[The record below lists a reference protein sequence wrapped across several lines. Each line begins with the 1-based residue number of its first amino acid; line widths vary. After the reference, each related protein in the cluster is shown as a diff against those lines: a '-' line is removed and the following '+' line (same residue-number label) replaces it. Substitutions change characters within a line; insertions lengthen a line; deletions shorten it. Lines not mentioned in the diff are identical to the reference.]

1 MSTESNP
8 DERALL
14 LHAAIT
20 ADLLDAQIAAHL
32 AGAPLSPRE
41 FEVATVL
48 ATRGAVAPGEIAIV
62 TGVPAPSVSRVT
74 ARLLRD
80 GLVVQ
85 RDHPSDARSRLLD
98 LTPAGRRAFDATQQR
113 FTALFQAVAEQLG
126 DALPLVDGAVR
137 RLEWA
142 LRTVAGIP
150 SPDALVSVEGNVQ
163 QLAYA
168 GQRLSLAQEAEVT
181 EYIAWVR
188 SRDARPRAG

>member
-1 MSTESNP
+1 MSTASTP

-14 LHAAIT
+14 LHATVT
-20 ADLLDAQIAAHL
+20 ADLLDSLIASYL

-41 FEVATVL
+41 FEVATVIV
-48 ATRGAVAPGEIAIV
+48 TRGAVSPGEVAIV

-74 ARLLRD
+74 ARLQRV
-80 GLVVQ
+80 GLVRQ

-98 LTPAGRRAFDATQQR
+98 LTPAGRRAFDQTQER
-113 FTALFQAVAEQLG
+113 FMALFRAVAEQLG
-126 DALPLVDGAVR
+126 EALPLVDGAVR

-142 LRTVAGIP
+142 LRTVAGVR
-150 SPDALVSVEGNVQ
+150 SPEPLVSAEGDVQ

-181 EYIAWVR
+181 EYIAWIR
-188 SRDARPRAG
+188 SRDARPRRG

>member
-1 MSTESNP
+1 MSNASNP

-14 LHAAIT
+14 LHATVA

-48 ATRGAVAPGEIAIV
+48 ATRGAVAPGEIATV
-62 TGVPAPSVSRVT
+62 TGVPAPSVSRIT

-80 GLVVQ
+80 RLVAQ
-85 RDHPSDARSRLLD
+85 REHPSDARSRLLD
-98 LTPAGRRAFDATQQR
+98 LTPAGRRAFDATQER
-113 FTALFQAVAEQLG
+113 FALLFQAVAEQLG
-126 DALPLVDGAVR
+126 EALPLVDGAVR

-142 LRTVAGIP
+142 LRTVAGVP
-150 SPDALVSVEGNVQ
+150 SPEPLVAAEGDAQ
-163 QLAYA
+163 RMDYA

-181 EYIAWVR
+181 AYIAWIR
-188 SRDARPRAG
+188 SRDAGPRPR